1 MLENYFELLELK
13 QQYAIDQARLKA
25 QYLAMQVKFHPDR
38 AANEQERHSFLEK
51 SMKLNKAEKILKD
64 DYLRAEYMLKL
75 AGVEFNDRVL
85 KDVLVA
91 AELEEIMEMHESVD
105 ASEDIE
111 YLKKIAENKSQEKD
125 KMVLELSSAFE
136 VNNLAKA
143 LDLTLRLKY
152 LTNLVKNIKS
162 KIKYANS
169 RDL

>member
-1 MLENYFELLELK
+1 MLENYFELLALPIK
-13 QQYAIDQARLKA
+13 YNIDQARLKS

-38 AANEQERHSFLEK
+38 ASNEQERHVFLEK
-51 SMKLNKAEKILKD
+51 SIKLNEAERILKN
-64 DYLRAEYMLKL
+64 DYLRAEYLLKL

-85 KDVLVA
+85 KDMLTPD
-91 AELEEIMEMHESVD
+91 ELEEIMEMHELVD
-105 ASEDIE
+105 ESADLQ
-111 YLKKIAENKSQEKD
+111 YLQKMEKTKSQEKD
-125 KMVLELSSAFE
+125 KMVLELSSYFE
-136 VNNLAKA
+136 ANNLSKA

>member
-13 QQYAIDQARLKA
+13 QQYAIDQSRLKA

-51 SMKLNKAEKILKD
+51 SMKLNEAEKILKD

-91 AELEEIMEMHESVD
+91 DELEEIIEMHEAVD

-111 YLKKIAENKSQEKD
+111 YLKKTAQHKSQEKD
-125 KMVLELSSAFE
+125 KMVLELSSYFE